1 MGPLS
6 SVDVNRLVVERVVLT
21 GYPVRVHKRTTV
33 VKRMFYNPEGPSI
46 TSYPASRP
54 ARALLSLRSWLMD
67 GSRPFLCFW
76 LLAPALVSN
85 LI

>member
-1 MGPLS
+1 M
-6 SVDVNRLVVERVVLT
+6 
-21 GYPVRVHKRTTV
+21 
-33 VKRMFYNPEGPSI
+33 KRMFYNPEGPSI